1 MANGT
6 TETRRKIIDSNR
18 RRRRC
23 AQVRRCNYALRT
35 TYTHTRT
42 RRVKKRPEAENAF
55 DSRSAPLPRNRLKGF
70 YAMLCREHV
79 IIIIEW
85 STVATRIALA
95 QTNKHR
101 QRTAARLPLLLL
113 TRDPDDQPDQGEA
126 GRRRMII
133 IRPSAHAPRRR
144 CAAVSEKLSP
154 GARARRAAPRKH
166 ACDANV
172 LFHDRAQQLQTINYV
187 FLAGRRCDDTAAT
200 AIRPGAG
207 YQIAACASARAMCVP
222 GVCE

>member
-1 MANGT
+1 MQCFAANTLSLLLNG
-6 TETRRKIIDSNR
+6 R
-18 RRRRC
+18 RRRRG
-23 AQVRRCNYALRT
+23 LRWSKPINIGSVL
-35 TYTHTRT
+35 RL
-42 RRVKKRPEAENAF
+42 
-55 DSRSAPLPRNRLKGF
+55 PLLP
-70 YAMLCREHV
+70 
-79 IIIIEW
+79 
-85 STVATRIALA
+85 
-95 QTNKHR
+95 
-101 QRTAARLPLLLL
+101 LPLLLL

-200 AIRPGAG
+200 ATRPGAG